1 MLSYFVRYR
10 EFIRLNLF
18 VVPPFVAAPVLRM
31 DAYIQSKADKAFDAR
46 MAARAGAQ

>member
-10 EFIRLNLF
+10 DFIKLNLF

-31 DAYIQSKADKAFDAR
+31 DAYIQAKADRAFDAR
-46 MAARAGAQ
+46 LAARVGAK